1 MKLTAVT
8 QYKISFVTNKIL
20 NSFNTDRATQTHTHT
35 HIHIHTLAQNK
46 VNFHHWKSFSENIWE
61 IENKNRY
68 TINIKLENYIPL
80 ILY

>member
-35 HIHIHTLAQNK
+35 HIHIHTLTQNK
-46 VNFHHWKSFSENIWE
+46 VNFHH
-61 IENKNRY
+61 
-68 TINIKLENYIPL
+68 
-80 ILY
+80 

>member
-35 HIHIHTLAQNK
+35 HT
-46 VNFHHWKSFSENIWE
+46 
-61 IENKNRY
+61 Y
-68 TINIKLENYIPL
+68 TYTHSHKIKLISIIEKVFL
-80 ILY
+80 KTFEK